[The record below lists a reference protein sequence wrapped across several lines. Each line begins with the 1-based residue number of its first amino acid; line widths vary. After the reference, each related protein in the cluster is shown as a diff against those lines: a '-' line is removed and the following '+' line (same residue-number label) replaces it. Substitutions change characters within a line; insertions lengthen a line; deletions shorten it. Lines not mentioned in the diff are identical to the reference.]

1 MEHILTSEDGR
12 SRVVLQANKEAT
24 VYLRDEEGASTDE
37 WVQWRTFTYSRRENS
52 NIINLVYISKKGGK
66 GNALE
71 DCINAN
77 FDEGTFTKECDWIE
91 E

>member
-37 WVQWRTFTYSRRENS
+37 WVQWRTPASLSPALARSLRVFW
-52 NIINLVYISKKGGK
+52 NLVES
-66 GNALE
+66 
-71 DCINAN
+71 D
-77 FDEGTFTKECDWIE
+77 F
-91 E
+91 